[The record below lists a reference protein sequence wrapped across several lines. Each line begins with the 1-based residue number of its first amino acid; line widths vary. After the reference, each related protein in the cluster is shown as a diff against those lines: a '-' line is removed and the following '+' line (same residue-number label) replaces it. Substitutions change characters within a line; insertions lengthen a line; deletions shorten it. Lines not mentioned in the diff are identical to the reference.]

1 MRNLTRIGLLL
12 AAACEDRPI
21 DAGPDAG
28 PDAMLVESGVIELGT
43 GALDFEPLAA
53 EGELGLVAGPQG
65 GFHFIV
71 HARMHEMAPG
81 DPDDAPSTPST
92 RFYAY
97 REDGTQI
104 DLRNP
109 AYRIAYE
116 DRGDGW
122 FELPGGRILQIENEF
137 EPGIYGQRVRIRVT
151 IIDNQARY
159 ADDERWVVVYDY
171 CVRYPD
177 ECSFGAPAPDQPAP

>member
-1 MRNLTRIGLLL
+1 MRNLTLIGLLL
-12 AAACEDRPI
+12 AAGCEGREGD
-21 DAGPDAG
+21 GLPDAG
-28 PDAMLVESGVIELGT
+28 PDAMLVESGVIQLGT
-43 GALDFEPLAA
+43 GTLDFEPVEA

-71 HARMHEMAPG
+71 HARMQMMAPG
-81 DPDDAPSTPST
+81 NPDDAPSTPST

-116 DRGDGW
+116 DVGDGW
-122 FELPGGRILQIENEF
+122 YELPGGRILQIGNEY
-137 EPGIYGQRVRIRVT
+137 EPGIYGSRIRIRVT

-171 CVRYPD
+171 CERFPD
-177 ECSFGAPAPDQPAP
+177 ECSFGAPAPSPAP